1 MRPLSLDRQKA
12 ATVFSGRLF
21 PLPTHAPMA
30 AAVAVET
37 LTVALDGREESM
49 TVLSFPD
56 RRSRPYRRKQWLLI
70 RGIERLLFN
79 VGEFNRSTGAFAT
92 HLNKCT
98 MRHAVLCC
106 EKARVED
113 QTITDAELGAGK

>member
-21 PLPTHAPMA
+21 LLPTHAPMA

-37 LTVALDGREESM
+37 LTVALGGREENM
-49 TVLSFPD
+49 TVLSFLD

-79 VGEFNRSTGAFAT
+79 VGEFNRSTGAFAA

-106 EKARVED
+106 EKARVND